1 MTEKFKIY
9 INAIRPHHWIKNI
22 LIFLPSLT
30 SGIIDIEKSKLLLLA
45 FLAFSFVASVGYL
58 FNDIRDKDT
67 DKRNPYKKNRAI
79 ASGALSIKGAMI
91 LFVLLLVAS
100 LGIIIFIGSTNFAV
114 VVGAYLL
121 LTITYSLYLKHMVVA
136 DIITLSLLYTLR
148 VVAGAF
154 ILSIDLSVWLLSFS
168 ILIFLSLATIKRISE
183 LKALSLSQEEI
194 KVREYLFN
202 DIIILETLSLVS
214 GYISVVVLIFHFSIE
229 ATQVLYS
236 QYEIL
241 WLICPIIL
249 YWLTRAILITHRG
262 EMHQDPIIFA
272 LKDKISL
279 YIAIS
284 IVFIVL
290 LAKFL

>member
-1 MTEKFKIY
+1 M
-9 INAIRPHHWIKNI
+9 
-22 LIFLPSLT
+22 
-30 SGIIDIEKSKLLLLA
+30 
-45 FLAFSFVASVGYL
+45 GYL

-91 LFVLLLVAS
+91 LFVSLLVAS

-148 VVAGAF
+148 VAAGAF

-168 ILIFLSLATIKRISE
+168 ILIFLSLATIKRVSE
-183 LKALSLSQEEI
+183 LKALSLGQEEI

-279 YIAIS
+279 YVAIS

>member
-58 FNDIRDKDT
+58 FNDIKDKDT
-67 DKRNPYKKNRAI
+67 DKKNSYKKHRAI
-79 ASGALSIKGAMI
+79 ASGALSVKGAVI
-91 LFVLLLVAS
+91 LSVLLFIAS
-100 LGIIIFIGSTNFAV
+100 LGIIISIGSTQFAMTV
-114 VVGAYLL
+114 AVYLL
-121 LTITYSLYLKHMVVA
+121 LTFTYSLYLKHMVVA

-148 VVAGAF
+148 VLAGTL

-183 LKALSLSQEEI
+183 LKTLPLGQDEI
-194 KVREYLFN
+194 KVREYLPN

-249 YWLTRAILITHRG
+249 YWLTRIILITHRG
-262 EMHQDPIIFA
+262 EMHQDPIIYA

-284 IVFIVL
+284 IAFIVL